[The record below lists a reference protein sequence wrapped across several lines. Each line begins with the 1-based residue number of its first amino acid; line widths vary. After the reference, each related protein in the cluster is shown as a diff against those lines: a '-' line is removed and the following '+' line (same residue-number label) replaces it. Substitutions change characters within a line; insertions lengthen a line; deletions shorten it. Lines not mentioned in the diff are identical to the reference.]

1 MNEALKHFID
11 ISKATT
17 PTVYDNLDEAALT
30 AAADLIDACRARGG
44 RVHIT
49 GIGKTAHVATYA
61 AALLSS
67 TGTPA
72 YYLHGTES
80 VHGSCGQ
87 LAEQDIVLSI
97 SNSGK
102 TPESL
107 AAARAVRNL
116 GCRLIAITGN
126 PESPLAQMA
135 DLHLFAGVEQEGG
148 PLNRAPRLSVL
159 AEMIVIQALSILLQ
173 VRRDLTPQKYISF
186 HPSGALG
193 QLRSDEK

>member
-17 PTVYDNLDEAALT
+17 STVYDNLDEAALT

-49 GIGKTAHVATYA
+49 GIGKTAHVATYS
-61 AALLSS
+61 AALLAS

-107 AAARAVRNL
+107 AAARAVQNL

-173 VRRDLTPQKYISF
+173 ARRDLTPQKYISF

>member
-1 MNEALKHFID
+1 MNEALQNFID

-17 PTVYDNLDEAALT
+17 TAIYDNLDEATLT
-30 AAADLIDACRARGG
+30 AAADLIDDCRALGG

-61 AALLSS
+61 AALLAS
-67 TGTPA
+67 TGTPS

-87 LAEQDIVLSI
+87 LMENDIVISI

-116 GCRLIAITGN
+116 GCKLIAVTGN

-135 DLHLFAGVEQEGG
+135 DLHLFAGVKQEGG

-173 VRRDLTPQKYISF
+173 VRRDLTPQKYITF